1 MTMPHERYRAIA
13 RTEDF
18 LRKLMRDYSVSDEI
32 KDEAYWCLRHY
43 PTTHTLDRLS
53 AVAPDI
59 LQPTVMTQQVEKEL
73 DELDSIAYREAAQLA
88 TALFKKHFANDEH
101 YASGKVVWELCGS
114 TAGVISQIDNMVSTL
129 VRPKIV

>member
-1 MTMPHERYRAIA
+1 MTMPDERYRAIA
-13 RTEDF
+13 KTEEF
-18 LRKLMRDYSVSDEI
+18 LKEILRSSTATDEI
-32 KDEAYWCLRHY
+32 KDGARWCLHHY

-53 AVAPDI
+53 KVAPDI
-59 LQPTVMTQQVEKEL
+59 LQPTVTTQQVEKEL

-88 TALFKKHFANDEH
+88 TTLFKKHFANDEH
-101 YASGKVVWELCGS
+101 YASGKVVWELCDS